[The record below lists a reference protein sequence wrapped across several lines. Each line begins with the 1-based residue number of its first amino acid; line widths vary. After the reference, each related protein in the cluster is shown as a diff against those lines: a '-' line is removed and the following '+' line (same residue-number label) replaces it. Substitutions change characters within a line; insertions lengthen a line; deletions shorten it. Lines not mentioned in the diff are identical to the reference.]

1 MKPRLWQTA
10 GAFRVDDFMSP
21 VWHFHPPCPGAFQL
35 SLFKNLPFEWLVGLR
50 YTRAGK
56 RSARNSFISFISL
69 ISMAGIALG
78 VAALIVVLSVM
89 NGFQKE
95 VRDRMLSVLAHIEV
109 SDVNGALPDWQQT
122 AREAFMDKDVKG
134 AAPYVAGQAMMT
146 RDDTVRGVVVRGVLP
161 GEEPKVS
168 DVASQI
174 KQGNFNDLRAGE
186 FNIVLG
192 LELARSMRARVG
204 DKVTLIAPQGQVTPA
219 GVIPRLK
226 QFTVVGIFEAGHF
239 EFDSSLAFMHID
251 DAEKMFRL
259 SAPSG
264 LRLRIANMQEAPQVA
279 QDLSRILTGDV
290 LISDWSQQNR
300 TWFAAV
306 QTEKR
311 MMFIILTLIIAVA
324 AFNLVSTLVMTVT
337 DKQAD
342 IAILRTLGSSPGSI
356 MKIFM
361 IQGALV
367 GLIGTALGVATGVL
381 VALNVDV
388 IVPFIERLLGVQFLP
403 RDIYLISALPSDLR
417 WPDVG
422 TIGMV
427 AVVLAFLA
435 TLYPSWR
442 AARVRPAEA
451 LRYE

>member
-1 MKPRLWQTA
+1 M
-10 GAFRVDDFMSP
+10 G
-21 VWHFHPPCPGAFQL
+21 
-35 SLFKNLPFEWLVGLR
+35 LFKNLPFEWMIGLR

-95 VRDRMLSVLAHIEV
+95 VRDRMLSVLSHIEV
-109 SDVNGALPDWQQT
+109 FDASGSLPDWRVT
-122 AREAFMDKDVKG
+122 AAEAMRNKEVRG
-134 AAPYVAGQAMMT
+134 AAPYVEAQAMVT
-146 RDDTVRGVVVRGVLP
+146 REDSVRGIMVRGILP
-161 GEEPKVS
+161 AEEPKVS
-168 DVASQI
+168 EVA
-174 KQGNFNDLRAGE
+174 KQVRRGSLNDLRPGE

-192 LELARSMRARVG
+192 SELARALHIKLG
-204 DKVTLIAPQGQVTPA
+204 DKLTLIAPQGQVTPA
-219 GVIPRLK
+219 GVLPRLK
-226 QFTVVGIFEAGHF
+226 QFNVVGIFEAGHY
-239 EFDSSLAFMHID
+239 EYDASLAFIHLD
-251 DAEKMFRL
+251 DGEKMFRQTG
-259 SAPSG
+259 PSG
-264 LRLRIANMQEAPQVA
+264 LRLKVADMQQAPEVA
-279 QDLSRILTGDV
+279 LALSRSLSGELYIR
-290 LISDWSQQNR
+290 DWSQQNR
-300 TWFAAV
+300 NWFAAV

-311 MMFIILTLIIAVA
+311 MMFIILALIIAVA

-342 IAILRTLGSSPGSI
+342 IAILRTLGASPASV

-367 GLIGTALGVATGVL
+367 GLLGTALGVCGGVL
-381 VALNVDV
+381 IALNVDV
-388 IVPFIERLLGVQFLP
+388 IVPFIESLFGVQFLP

-417 WPDVG
+417 WSDVWR
-422 TIGMV
+422 IGGM

-435 TLYPSWR
+435 TLYPSWW
-442 AARVRPAEA
+442 AARVRPADA